1 MVSFAS
7 ALEVDLDAGV
17 GVFASI
23 NAMQG
28 YRPRPV
34 AEYAL
39 RLMRACREG
48 AALPEVPAAEPPLRV
63 QAAADYVN
71 RYVGSGGRTLDI
83 VAEGDRLFLMHKG
96 SRVPLEPSL
105 EPQDAFTVLHPEY
118 AHFELLFG
126 RAGADGTGKVVE
138 AGWGEDWF
146 AITGNTGPRDFKA
159 PAEWNRYLGH
169 YRNEDPWIG
178 SNRIVLRKGRLW
190 LNGIVPLEP
199 SADGRFFLRDEPAS
213 PEWVS
218 FSDIVNGNAMRM
230 RLSGADLTRV

>member
-1 MVSFAS
+1 
-7 ALEVDLDAGV
+7 
-17 GVFASI
+17 
-23 NAMQG
+23 
-28 YRPRPV
+28 
-34 AEYAL
+34 
-39 RLMRACREG
+39 
-48 AALPEVPAAEPPLRV
+48 
-63 QAAADYVN
+63 
-71 RYVGSGGRTLDI
+71 
-83 VAEGDRLFLMHKG
+83 MHKG
-96 SRVPLEPSL
+96 TRVALEPSL

-118 AHFELLFG
+118 AHYRLLFG
-126 RAGADGTGKVVE
+126 RAGTDGTGKVVE

-146 AITGNTGPRDFKA
+146 SAAGYTGPREFKA
-159 PAEWNRYLGH
+159 PAEWNHYLGH

-199 SADGRFFLRDEPAS
+199 SADGRFFLRDQPAS